1 MKSPNNITKNK
12 QLFINIIASFV
23 SFGVGMGIN
32 FFLSP
37 YIIENVGTEAYGFV
51 QLANNFITYF
61 SILTIALNS
70 MSSRFI
76 SVSYFKDDILS
87 ANEYF

>member
-1 MKSPNNITKNK
+1 MNSISKSK
-12 QLFINIIASFV
+12 QLLINIIASFV
-23 SFGVGMGIN
+23 AFGVSMGIN

-37 YIIENVGTEAYGFV
+37 YIVKTVGTEAYGFV
-51 QLANNFITYF
+51 QLANNFINYF

-76 SVSYFKDDILS
+76 SVSYFKK
-87 ANEYF
+87 